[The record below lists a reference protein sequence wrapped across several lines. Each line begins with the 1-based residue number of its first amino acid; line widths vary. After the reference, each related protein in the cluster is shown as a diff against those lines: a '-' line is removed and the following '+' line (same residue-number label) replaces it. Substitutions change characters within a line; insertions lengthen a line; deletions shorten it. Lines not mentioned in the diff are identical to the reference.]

1 MKHCNCVLQ
10 KATIYR
16 VFVLAVRFFKI
27 NFRLKWRSGWS
38 QRARAKLSKLKV
50 IIVFFILVMFSI
62 MDWES
67 HRSTPPFEFTTLR
80 IHWYD
85 PISSGYLTAELGI
98 SKCKYDDMTLL
109 IDALTVTPVFFS
121 NFLSCQNDDV
131 TFVTDTTLLSDLF
144 NWMLEIP
151 MILVPLTIQLIF
163 TPDFPYSINAGS
175 TFIDMEPI
183 TESTN
188 TRFSEWVFI

>member
-1 MKHCNCVLQ
+1 
-10 KATIYR
+10 
-16 VFVLAVRFFKI
+16 
-27 NFRLKWRSGWS
+27 
-38 QRARAKLSKLKV
+38 
-50 IIVFFILVMFSI
+50 
-62 MDWES
+62 
-67 HRSTPPFEFTTLR
+67 
-80 IHWYD
+80 
-85 PISSGYLTAELGI
+85 
-98 SKCKYDDMTLL
+98 MTLL
-109 IDALTVTPVFFS
+109 IDALTVTPVYFS

-151 MILVPLTIQLIF
+151 MIF

-188 TRFSEWVFI
+188 TRFSE